1 MATTLRIATFNLENF
16 DDPGP
21 GVQPS
26 LAARVALMRPQ
37 MERLRADILCLQEVN
52 TQTVDGVRTFAALDE
67 LLAGTPYAGFGRAFT
82 TVAAGTMAL
91 DVRNLVTLSRFPIAS
106 HRQIKHEITPRPAY
120 RRVTA
125 IPPDASAIDVTWER
139 PILQAAITLPDG
151 STLQVLNLHLKSKL
165 PTDIP
170 GQHPSQFLWQSASGW
185 AEGSF
190 LSAIKRMGQAIE
202 TRMLI
207 DQIFDLDPVAR
218 IAACGDFNADLD
230 EVPLE
235 AIRGDVENTGNPAL
249 VVSLDDPVRA
259 EHSVLGALQPLSPR
273 TAGDARSHPRVTVL
287 AALLASHRRAQRD
300 PARRVGRLRRRHDV
314 SGVGSRAGGSGV
326 PIAVIAAWRGSSG

>member
-1 MATTLRIATFNLENF
+1 MATPLRIATFNLENF

-21 GVQPS
+21 GGLPT
-26 LAARVALMRPQ
+26 LATRVALMRPQ
-37 MERLRADILCLQEVN
+37 LARLRADVLLLQEVN
-52 TQTVDGVRTFAALDE
+52 SQIVNGVRTFAALDQ
-67 LLAGTPYAGFGRAFT
+67 LVAGTPYATFNRAAT
-82 TVAAGTMAL
+82 TVAAGTMPL

-106 HRQIKHEITPRPAY
+106 HRQIKHDITPRPAY

-139 PILQAAITLPDG
+139 PILQAGITLPDG
-151 STLQVLNLHLKSKL
+151 STLQALNLHLKSKL

-190 LSAIKRMGQAIE
+190 ISAIKRLGQALE

-207 DQIFDLDPVAR
+207 DSLFDADPNVQIVV
-218 IAACGDFNADLD
+218 CGDFNADLD

-249 VVSLDDPVRA
+249 VSRLMIPCERNIPASSRFSLYHQGRPVMLDHILVSRSMLAFWQGTAAHNEILHDESVAFALDTTFPESDHAPVVA
-259 EHSVLGALQPLSPR
+259 EF
-273 TAGDARSHPRVTVL
+273 
-287 AALLASHRRAQRD
+287 LL
-300 PARRVGRLRRRHDV
+300 P
-314 SGVGSRAGGSGV
+314 
-326 PIAVIAAWRGSSG
+326 